1 MLSCVRGVVRRLKS
15 ADHDFVLRSASWP
28 RSTADPALRGLT
40 HLADHSKLWLGVAAV
55 LATRHGRL
63 RRAALRGTSAIAFT
77 SAVTNGIGKPL
88 LPRRRPAANLLPAR
102 RRLSAPPSSS
112 SFPSGHAASAAAF
125 TAAAS
130 MEAPE
135 LGLALLPLAG
145 AVAYSRVHTGV
156 HWPTDVLFGAAI
168 GTAVAVATSR
178 WWPVRPSTPG
188 IARPST
194 RTVAVE
200 DGEGLVLLVNPSSG
214 DPARDPSAE
223 LAELL
228 PRAELVHPVPGSD
241 LTERLHAHLDT
252 TGEAKALGVAGGDGS
267 VAAAAA
273 VAAVRGLPLLVVPAG
288 TFNHFAR
295 DLGVTSAV
303 DSVQALRTGSA
314 VNVDLGTVLVDD
326 LPQQWFVNTASL
338 GGYPDMVRLRA
349 KWAQRWGKWPAGAA
363 ALVRVLARAEPI
375 PVRIN
380 GIRRKIWLFFAGSN
394 GYQPKGLAPTWR
406 PRLDT
411 GVLDVRYIR
420 ADLPFSRT
428 RFVAGAITGAL
439 FHNRAYVQ
447 EERDRVL
454 VEVLGSPVALARDGE
469 VSLMGN
475 VFEFAARDGA
485 LHVYRPE

>member
-1 MLSCVRGVVRRLKS
+1 MRS
-15 ADHDFVLRSASWP
+15 ADHGFVLHSATWP
-28 RSTADPALRGLT
+28 RSTADPALRRLT
-40 HLADHSKLWLGVAAV
+40 HLADHSKLWLGLAAV
-55 LATRHGRL
+55 MATRRGRL

-88 LPRRRPAANLLPAR
+88 LPRRRPAADLLPHR
-102 RRLSAPPSSS
+102 RRLRTPPSSS

-125 TAAAS
+125 TTAVA
-130 MEAPE
+130 MEAPQ
-135 LGLALLPLAG
+135 LGLALLPLAA
-145 AVAYSRVHTGV
+145 AVAYSRVHAGV
-156 HWPTDVLFGAAI
+156 HWPTDVVFGAAI
-168 GTAVAVATSR
+168 GSTVAVATSR
-178 WWPVRPSTPG
+178 WWPVRPTAPG
-188 IARPST
+188 LARPST
-194 RTVAVE
+194 RTVALE
-200 DGEGLVLLVNPSSG
+200 DGEGVVMLVNPSSG
-214 DPARDPSAE
+214 EPARDPSDE
-223 LAELL
+223 LSRLL
-228 PRAELVHPVPGSD
+228 PRAELVHPVPGTD
-241 LTERLHAHLDT
+241 LVEQLHTHLES

-273 VAAVRGLPLLVVPAG
+273 VAATRGLPLLVVPTG

-295 DLGVTSAV
+295 DLGVLDAQ
-303 DSVQALRTGSA
+303 DSTRALRSGSA

-326 LPQQWFVNTASL
+326 LPQQWFINTASL
-338 GGYPDMVRLRA
+338 GGYPDMVRLRE
-349 KWAQRWGKWPAGAA
+349 KWAPRWGKWPAGAA
-363 ALVRVLARAEPI
+363 ALVRVLASAEPI

-380 GIRRKIWLFFAGSN
+380 GIHRKIWLMFVGNN

-428 RFVAGAITGAL
+428 RFVVGAVTGAL

-447 EERDRVL
+447 EERDRVR

-475 VFEFAARDGA
+475 VFDFAARDGA

>member
-1 MLSCVRGVVRRLKS
+1 MFSRVRRTVQQFNA

-55 LATRHGRL
+55 LATKRGRW
-63 RRAALRGTSAIAFT
+63 RRAALRGASAIAFA

-88 LPRRRPAANLLPAR
+88 LPRRRPAANLLPTH

-125 TAAAS
+125 TTAVW

-135 LGLALLPLAG
+135 LGVALLPLAG

-156 HWPTDVLFGAAI
+156 HWPTDVLFGGAI
-168 GTAVAVATSR
+168 GTAVAAATSR
-178 WWPVRPSTPG
+178 WWPVRPSTPSL
-188 IARPST
+188 ARTST
-194 RTVAVE
+194 RTVALE
-200 DGEGLVLLVNPSSG
+200 GGDGLVLLVNPSSG
-214 DPARDPSAE
+214 DPGQDPSDE

-228 PRAELVHPVPGSD
+228 PGTELVHPEPETD
-241 LTERLHAHLDT
+241 LKEQLHAHLDT
-252 TGEAKALGVAGGDGS
+252 CGNVKVLGVAGGDGS

-273 VAAVRGLPLLVVPAG
+273 VAVERGLPLLVVPSG
-288 TFNHFAR
+288 TLNHFAR
-295 DLGVTSAV
+295 DLGVPSTAEAV
-303 DSVQALRTGSA
+303 EALREGSA
-314 VNVDLGTVLVDD
+314 VNVDLGTVHVDD

-338 GGYPDMVRLRA
+338 GGYPDMVRLRE
-349 KWAQRWGKWPAGAA
+349 KWTDRWGKWPAGAA
-363 ALVRVLARAEPI
+363 ALVRVLASAEPI

-380 GIRRKIWLFFAGSN
+380 GIERKIWLFFAGGN

-411 GVLDVRYIR
+411 GVLDIRYIR

-428 RFVAGAITGAL
+428 RFVAGALTGAL

-447 EERDRVL
+447 EERDQVR
-454 VEVLGSPVALARDGE
+454 VEVLGAPVALARDGE
-469 VSLMGN
+469 VSLKGN
-475 VFEFAARDGA
+475 VFHFAARDGA